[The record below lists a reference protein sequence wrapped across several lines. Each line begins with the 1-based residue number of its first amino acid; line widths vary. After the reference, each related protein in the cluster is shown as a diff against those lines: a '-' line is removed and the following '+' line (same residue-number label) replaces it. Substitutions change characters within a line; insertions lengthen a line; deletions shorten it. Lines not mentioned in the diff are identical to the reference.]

1 LEKGPLAAYRDG
13 YSVTAKKVEKKKKSV
28 AASSFKR
35 YLSRFRQTR
44 LLVVGDLMLDHYIW
58 GKVSRISPEAPVP
71 VVNVTSESLLLGG
84 AANVANNVLS
94 LGGQVDLCG
103 VVGPDDA
110 GRKFLQAL
118 DQAGLGEDGIVVEK
132 GRQTTKKT
140 RIIAHSQQVVRFD
153 REQRDEISKES
164 QQRLSDFIHD
174 RIKSVDGII
183 VSDYAKGVVTP
194 NLMQGLMSVM
204 RRNGISVIV
213 DPKVHHLDLYQGVTV
228 VTPNHLEAAQ
238 ATGIQSEGGD
248 GLMTAGRMLLKRLN
262 SEAVLITR
270 GEHGMSLFERR
281 GTVTHIPTTAKA
293 VFDVTGAGDTVVSAL
308 GLALAAGASM
318 QEAAILSNLAAGI
331 VVGIVGTATANRA
344 ALEVALERGG

>member
-1 LEKGPLAAYRDG
+1 M
-13 YSVTAKKVEKKKKSV
+13 AKKLERKKDSV
-28 AASSFKR
+28 AASSLKR
-35 YLSRFRQTR
+35 YLTRFRQTR

-58 GKVSRISPEAPVP
+58 GKVNRISPEAPVP

-94 LGGQVDLCG
+94 LGGKVEICG
-103 VVGPDDA
+103 VIGQDDA
-110 GRKFLQAL
+110 GKKFLQAL
-118 DQAGLGEDGIVVEK
+118 GHAGLREDGIVVEN

-153 REQRDEISKES
+153 REQRDKISRES
-164 QQRLSDFIHD
+164 QQKLSDFICD

-183 VSDYAKGVVTP
+183 VSDYAKGVITP
-194 NLMQGLMSVM
+194 SLMQGLLTLM
-204 RRNGISVIV
+204 RRNSISVIV

-238 ATGIQSEGGD
+238 ATGFQSDKGD
-248 GLMTAGRMLLKRLN
+248 GLMTAGRMLLKRLG

-281 GTVTHIPTTAKA
+281 GTVTHIPTMAKA
-293 VFDVTGAGDTVVSAL
+293 VYDVTGAGDTAVSTL

-318 QEAAILSNLAAGI
+318 QQAAILSNVAAGI
-331 VVGIVGTATANRA
+331 VVGIVGTATVNNA
-344 ALEVALERGG
+344 ALEAALGQKA

>member
-1 LEKGPLAAYRDG
+1 MGKNNDWI
-13 YSVTAKKVEKKKKSV
+13 
-28 AASSFKR
+28 AASSLKR
-35 YLSRFRQTR
+35 YLSRFRRVR

-58 GKVSRISPEAPVP
+58 GKVNRISPEAPVP

-94 LGGQVDLCG
+94 LGGRVELCG
-103 VVGPDDA
+103 VIGPDDA
-110 GRKFLQAL
+110 GRKFLHAL
-118 DQAGLGEDGIVVEK
+118 SQAGLGADGIVVEK

-153 REQRDEISKES
+153 REQREKISKES
-164 QQRLSDFIHD
+164 QQRLSDFIQD

-183 VSDYAKGVVTP
+183 VSDYAKGVIAS
-194 NLMQGLMSVM
+194 NLMQGLMTLT

-213 DPKVHHLDLYQGVTV
+213 DPKVSHFDLYQGSTV

-238 ATGIQSEGGD
+238 ASGIETDGGD
-248 GLMTAGRMLLKRLN
+248 GLITAGKMLLKRLG

-281 GTVTHIPTTAKA
+281 GTVTHIPTMAKA
-293 VFDVTGAGDTVVSAL
+293 VFDVTGAGDTVNSTL
-308 GLALAAGASM
+308 GLALAAGAQM
-318 QEAAILSNLAAGI
+318 REAAVLSNLAAGI
-331 VVGIVGTATANRA
+331 VVGIVGTATVNRE
-344 ALEVALERGG
+344 ALETALKRGW

>member
-1 LEKGPLAAYRDG
+1 M
-13 YSVTAKKVEKKKKSV
+13 KKENDWI
-28 AASSFKR
+28 AASSLKR
-35 YLSRFRQTR
+35 YLSRFHRAR

-94 LGGQVDLCG
+94 LGGQVELCG
-103 VVGPDDA
+103 VIGPDDA
-110 GRKFLQAL
+110 GRKFLHAL
-118 DQAGLGEDGIVVEK
+118 GRVGLGADGIVVEK

-153 REQRDEISKES
+153 REQREKISKES
-164 QQRLSDFIHD
+164 QQRLSDLIQD

-183 VSDYAKGVVTP
+183 VSDYAKGVITP
-194 NLMQGLMSVM
+194 NLMQGLMTLT

-213 DPKVHHLDLYQGVTV
+213 DPKVQHFDLYEGVTA

-238 ATGIQSEGGD
+238 ASGIETDGGD
-248 GLMTAGRMLLKRLN
+248 GLITAGKMLLKRLG

-281 GTVTHIPTTAKA
+281 GTVTHIPTMAKA
-293 VFDVTGAGDTVVSAL
+293 VFDITGAGDTVISTL
-308 GLALAAGASM
+308 GLALAAGARM
-318 QEAAILSNLAAGI
+318 KEAAVLSNLAAGI
-331 VVGIVGTATANRA
+331 VVGIVGTATVNQETLET
-344 ALEVALERGG
+344 ALKRGW